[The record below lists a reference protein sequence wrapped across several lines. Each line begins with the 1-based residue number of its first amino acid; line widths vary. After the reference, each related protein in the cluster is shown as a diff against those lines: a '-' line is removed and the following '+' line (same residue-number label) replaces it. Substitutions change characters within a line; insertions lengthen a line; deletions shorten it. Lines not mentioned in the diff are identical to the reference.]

1 MADDTGEFIR
11 ELNDCLRSTSTENSS
26 RLIAMIASTR
36 HAQKDI
42 EARLR
47 GVEGFVVDYRATS
60 SATAV
65 QIGQQT
71 DILRTISASIV
82 DVRDRLARLE
92 GEKTGQFQLVQRVS
106 SRPKEQPA
114 LQITVGRAAQIGGLG
129 AGLGGVIAWL
139 LQRF

>member
-11 ELNDCLRSTSTENSS
+11 DLNDCLRSTSTENSS

-36 HAQKDI
+36 HAQKDM

-47 GVEGFVVDYRATS
+47 AVEGFTVDYRATS

-92 GEKTGQFQLVQRVS
+92 GEKTGQFLVQRVS

-129 AGLGGVIAWL
+129 ASLGGVIVWL